1 MRVRIDRRALL
12 ISAASAVTGAGVGAA
27 QTEQAP
33 KVSLPSLD
41 GSLQFDESSRAA
53 ATDDFGHIVRNRP
66 ESVLLPGSERD
77 VATAIRWAGERGRK
91 VAARGQ
97 GHSVYGRAQARDGL
111 VIDMRQLRQLHAI
124 ADDHVV
130 VGAGATWREL
140 LEATLPRKLTPP
152 VLTGYLDLSVAGTLV
167 VGGVGD
173 TTFRNG
179 VQSDNVLELD
189 VITGTGQKI
198 TCSLDNHTDLFEAMR
213 AGLGQAGVI
222 TRATLKLIPAPD
234 AVRFYELTYSDL
246 QSMLVDQRLLAT
258 GHRCQGLQGA
268 IVSSPA
274 GWSYK
279 IDAVT
284 YGAAG
289 DATANDRSVLAG
301 LAVDKAA
308 VRVRTLTYLD
318 YLDRLSA
325 LERLL
330 RSKGQWLN
338 PHPWLTTFV
347 ADFSCRTPCRRRT
360 PPLAGRRPRPVRT
373 GSSFTAPPL
382 CHRQSAAAAARRR
395 DALRL
400 QSGAHAGHRQ
410 RRHRGHSPDC
420 RQPRGLRAN
429 SGRRRG
435 ALPGQRLHHVGRGLA
450 KSFRPRVD
458 ATAAGKDKIR
468 SRSPAYT
475 RLRDLLTRGTS
486 A

>member
-27 QTEQAP
+27 QTEQAA

-111 VIDMRQLRQLHAI
+111 VIDMRPLRQVHAI

-130 VGAGATWREL
+130 VGAGATWREV

-173 TTFRNG
+173 TSFRNG

-213 AGLGQAGVI
+213 AGLGQVGII

-289 DATANDRSVLAG
+289 DATANDRTVLAG

-330 RSKGQWLN
+330 RSKGQWSN

-347 ADFSCRTPCRRRT
+347 ADSAVEHLVADELRRL
-360 PPLAGRRPRPVRT
+360 PAGDLGPFGQVLLSPLRR
-373 GSSFTAPPL
+373 SAIASPL
-382 CHRQSAAAAARRR
+382 
-395 DALRL
+395 LRL
-400 QSGAHAGHRQ
+400 PAGEMLYAFNLVRMPATDNAATEAI
-410 RRHRGHSPDC
+410 RLTAGN
-420 RQPRGLRAN
+420 RAAYE
-429 SGRRRG
+429 RIR
-435 ALPGQRLHHVGRGLA
+435 
-450 KSFRPRVD
+450 
-458 ATAAGKDKIR
+458 AAGGVLYPVSAFTMSAEDWR
-468 SRSPAYT
+468 SHFGPEWT
-475 RLRDLLTRGTS
+475 RLRRAKTKFDPDHLLTPGYEMF
-486 A
+486 